1 MNHFTPC
8 GAICGIRYVST
19 NDKPARLVVGRKG
32 DIFSVRKQHI
42 RNIAIIAHVDH
53 GKTTLV
59 DAMLKQ
65 TGTFREHQEVAER
78 VMDSMDLERER
89 GITIM
94 AKNTAI
100 WYDGIKINIVDTPGH
115 ADFGGEVE
123 RSLNMVDGALLLVD
137 ASEGP
142 LPQTRFVLRK
152 ALAKQLPIVLVINKI
167 DRKDTRIE
175 EVINEVY
182 DLFIDLDASEQ
193 QIEFPVLYTNAK
205 RGVAHRKPGD
215 SSEDLKPL
223 FDAICSTIPGPET
236 GESPVP
242 QFLVTNLD
250 YDPYVG
256 QIAIGRLMNGVLAM
270 NQTYAL
276 CGEVAT
282 TPGVK
287 FTALYTF
294 HGLGKKQVDAVEAGD
309 IIALSGVESVAIGD
323 TITSAEN
330 PVALPRIHVDEP
342 TVSMVFYVN
351 NSPFAGKEG
360 KYLTSRH
367 LLKRLET
374 ESFRNVSLQLKP
386 LERKDAFEVCGR
398 GELQMAVLI
407 ETMRREG
414 YEFMVSR
421 PTVITREENGK
432 TLEPVERVFLD
443 IPEEFV
449 GIVTERLSVRKGR
462 MTHLVNK
469 GSGRVT
475 MEFLVPSRGLIG
487 FRSHFLTDTK
497 GAGVM
502 NTLFEDYEPWFGP
515 IPQRSSG
522 ALVADRDGR
531 VTTYA
536 SLAMVDRGELF
547 VEVGTAVYGG
557 MIIGERNRTGDM
569 TVNITKDKK
578 LTNLRSSN
586 SEATV
591 TLRPPRPLSL
601 DQFIEFIAEDELV
614 EITPQSIRPRK
625 MELDANKRAA
635 LRHKEKTP

>member
-1 MNHFTPC
+1 M
-8 GAICGIRYVST
+8 
-19 NDKPARLVVGRKG
+19 
-32 DIFSVRKQHI
+32 RKQNI

-78 VMDSMDLERER
+78 VMDSMDLEKER

-100 WYDGIKINIVDTPGH
+100 WYDNVKINIVDTPGH

-123 RSLNMVDGALLLVD
+123 RSLNMVDGAILLVD

-142 LPQTRFVLRK
+142 LPQTRFVVKK
-152 ALAKQLPIVLVINKI
+152 ALAKKLPIVVVINKI
-167 DRKDTRIE
+167 DRGDARIE

-182 DLFIDLDASEQ
+182 DLFIDLDAHEQ
-193 QIEFPVLYTNAK
+193 QIEFPILYTNAK
-205 RGVAHRKPGD
+205 RGIAHKKPGD

-223 FDAICSTIPGPET
+223 FDAICSAIPGPDTDDEH
-236 GESPVP
+236 VP

-250 YDPYVG
+250 YDSYVG
-256 QIAIGRLMNGVLAM
+256 QIAIGRLINGVLTM

-276 CGEVAT
+276 CGEDAI
-282 TPGVK
+282 TPGVR
-287 FTALYTF
+287 FSALYTF
-294 HGLGKKQVDAVEAGD
+294 HGLKKKQVDAVEAGD
-309 IIALSGVESVAIGD
+309 IVAFAGIESISIGD
-323 TITSAEN
+323 TITSQET
-330 PVALPRIHVDEP
+330 PIPLPRILIDAP
-342 TVSMVFYVN
+342 TVSMIFYVN
-351 NSPFAGKEG
+351 NSPFAGREG

-367 LLKRLET
+367 LLERLEK
-374 ESFRNVSLQLKP
+374 ESFRNVALKMKP

-414 YEFMVSR
+414 YELMVSK
-421 PTVITREENGK
+421 PNVITKKENGK
-432 TLEPVERVFLD
+432 TLEPVERVFID
-443 IPEEFV
+443 IPEAFV
-449 GIVTERLSVRKGR
+449 GIVTEKLSVRKGR
-462 MTHLVNK
+462 MTHLINK
-469 GSGRVT
+469 GSGRVNL
-475 MEFLVPSRGLIG
+475 EFLVPCRGLIG

-502 NTLFEDYEPWFGP
+502 NTLFEGYEPWFGP
-515 IPQRSSG
+515 IPQRASG
-522 ALVADRDGR
+522 ALLADRSGR

-547 VEVGTAVYGG
+547 VEVGYEVYGG

-569 TVNITKDKK
+569 GVNITKEKK
-578 LTNLRSSN
+578 LTNIRSSTA
-586 SEATV
+586 EATV

-601 DQFIEFIAEDELV
+601 DQSIEFIAEDELV
-614 EITPQSIRPRK
+614 EVTPQNIRLRK
-625 MELDANKRAA
+625 MELDPNKRASKRREENN
-635 LRHKEKTP
+635 L

>member
-1 MNHFTPC
+1 VQKKN
-8 GAICGIRYVST
+8 
-19 NDKPARLVVGRKG
+19 
-32 DIFSVRKQHI
+32 I

-65 TGTFREHQEVAER
+65 TGTFREHQEIVER
-78 VMDSMDLERER
+78 VMDSMDLEKER

-100 WYDGIKINIVDTPGH
+100 WYDKIKINIVDTPGH

-123 RSLNMVDGALLLVD
+123 RSLNMVDGAILLVD

-142 LPQTRFVLRK
+142 LPQTRFVVKK
-152 ALAKQLPIVLVINKI
+152 ALARKLPIVVVINKI
-167 DRKDTRIE
+167 DRGDARID
-175 EVINEVY
+175 EVIDEIY
-182 DLFIDLDASEQ
+182 DLFIDLDANER
-193 QIEFPVLYTNAK
+193 QIEFPILYTNAK
-205 RGVAHRKPGD
+205 RGIAHQKLGD
-215 SSEDLKPL
+215 QSEDLKPL
-223 FDAICSTIPGPET
+223 FDAICSAIPGPDTDDEH
-236 GESPVP
+236 VP

-256 QIAIGRLMNGVLAM
+256 QIAIGRLINGVLAM

-276 CGEVAT
+276 CGENAIT
-282 TPGVK
+282 SGVR
-287 FTALYTF
+287 FSALYMF
-294 HGLGKKQVDAVEAGD
+294 YGLSKKQVDAVEAGD
-309 IIALSGVESVAIGD
+309 IVAVAGVEAISIGD
-323 TITSAEN
+323 TITSQEN
-330 PVALPRIHVDEP
+330 PLPLPRINIDAP
-342 TVSMVFYVN
+342 TVSMIFYVN

-367 LLKRLET
+367 LLERLEK
-374 ESFRNVSLQLKP
+374 ESFRNVSLKLKP

-414 YEFMVSR
+414 YEFMVSK
-421 PTVITREENGK
+421 PTVITKKENGK
-432 TLEPVERVFLD
+432 TLEPVERVFID

-449 GIVTERLSVRKGR
+449 GIVTEKLSVRKGR
-462 MTHLVNK
+462 MTHLINK
-469 GSGRVT
+469 GSGRVNL
-475 MEFLVPSRGLIG
+475 EFLVPCRGLIG

-515 IPQRSSG
+515 IPQRASG
-522 ALVADRDGR
+522 ALLADRNGR
-531 VTTYA
+531 VTNYA

-547 VEVGTAVYGG
+547 VEAGYEVYGG
-557 MIIGERNRTGDM
+557 MIIGERNRSGDM
-569 TVNITKDKK
+569 TVNITKEKK
-578 LTNLRSSN
+578 LTNIRSST

-601 DQFIEFIAEDELV
+601 DQSIEFIAEDELV
-614 EITPQSIRPRK
+614 EITPQHIRLRK
-625 MELDANKRAA
+625 MELDANKRAS
-635 LRHKEKTP
+635 RHKEDNNP

>member
-1 MNHFTPC
+1 M
-8 GAICGIRYVST
+8 
-19 NDKPARLVVGRKG
+19 
-32 DIFSVRKQHI
+32 RKQNI

-100 WYDGIKINIVDTPGH
+100 WYGNVKINIVDTPGH

-123 RSLNMVDGALLLVD
+123 RSLNMVDGAILLVD

-142 LPQTRFVLRK
+142 LPQTRFVVKK
-152 ALAKQLPIVLVINKI
+152 ALARQLPIVVVINKI
-167 DRKDTRIE
+167 DRGDARIE

-182 DLFIDLDASEQ
+182 DLFIDLDAHEQ
-193 QIEFPVLYTNAK
+193 QIEFPILYTNAK
-205 RGVAHRKPGD
+205 RGIAHQKPGD
-215 SSEDLKPL
+215 PSEDLKPL
-223 FDAICSTIPGPET
+223 FDAICSAIPGPDSDDEQ
-236 GESPVP
+236 VP

-250 YDPYVG
+250 YDSYVG
-256 QIAIGRLMNGVLAM
+256 QIAIGRLINGSLAM

-276 CGEVAT
+276 CGEDAIT
-282 TPGVK
+282 SGVR
-287 FTALYTF
+287 FSALYTF

-309 IIALSGVESVAIGD
+309 IVAFAGVESVSIGD
-323 TITSAEN
+323 TITSQEN
-330 PVALPRIHVDEP
+330 PIPLPRINIDAP
-342 TVSMVFYVN
+342 TVSMIFYVN
-351 NSPFAGKEG
+351 NSPFAGREG

-367 LLKRLET
+367 LLERLEK
-374 ESFRNVSLQLKP
+374 ESFRNVALKMKP

-414 YEFMVSR
+414 YEFMVSK
-421 PTVITREENGK
+421 PSVITKKENGK
-432 TLEPVERVFLD
+432 TLEPVEHVFLD
-443 IPEEFV
+443 IPEAFV
-449 GIVTERLSVRKGR
+449 GIVTEKLSVRKGR
-462 MTHLVNK
+462 MVHLINK
-469 GSGRVT
+469 GSGRVNL
-475 MEFLVPSRGLIG
+475 EFLVPCRGLIG

-502 NTLFEDYEPWFGP
+502 NTLFENYDPWFGP
-515 IPQRSSG
+515 IPQRASG
-522 ALVADRDGR
+522 ALLADRSGR

-547 VEVGTAVYGG
+547 VEVGTEVYGG

-569 TVNITKDKK
+569 GVNITKEKK
-578 LTNLRSSN
+578 LTNIRSSTA
-586 SEATV
+586 EATV

-601 DQFIEFIAEDELV
+601 DQSIEFIAEDELV
-614 EITPQSIRPRK
+614 EVTPQNIRLRK
-625 MELDANKRAA
+625 MELDPNKRAS
-635 LRHKEKTP
+635 RHREENNL

>member
-1 MNHFTPC
+1 MGGMAT
-8 GAICGIRYVST
+8 GM
-19 NDKPARLVVGRKG
+19 
-32 DIFSVRKQHI
+32 RKQNI

-65 TGTFREHQEVAER
+65 TGTFRDNQEIAER

-100 WYDGIKINIVDTPGH
+100 WYNKVKINIVDTPGH

-123 RSLNMVDGALLLVD
+123 RSLNMVDGAILLVD

-142 LPQTRFVLRK
+142 LPQTRFVVKK
-152 ALAKQLPIVLVINKI
+152 ALAKKLPIVIVINKI
-167 DRKDTRIE
+167 DRGDARID
-175 EVINEVY
+175 EVIDEIY
-182 DLFIDLDASEQ
+182 DLFIDLDANEQ
-193 QIEFPVLYTNAK
+193 QIDIPILYTNAK
-205 RGVAHRKPGD
+205 RGIAHLKPGD
-215 SSEDLKPL
+215 QSEDLKPL
-223 FDAICSTIPGPET
+223 FDAICSNIPGPDADDKE
-236 GESPVP
+236 VP

-256 QIAIGRLMNGVLAM
+256 QIGIGRLINGRLEM

-276 CGEVAT
+276 CGEDAV
-282 TPGVK
+282 TPGAR
-287 FTALYTF
+287 FSALYTF
-294 HGLGKKQVDAVEAGD
+294 DGLKKKQTDAVEAGD
-309 IIALSGVESVAIGD
+309 IVAVAGIESISIGD
-323 TITSAEN
+323 TITSEEN
-330 PVALPRIHVDEP
+330 PKPLPRINVDAP
-342 TVSMVFYVN
+342 TVSMIFYVN
-351 NSPFAGKEG
+351 NSPFAGREG

-367 LLKRLET
+367 LLERLEK
-374 ESFRNVSLQLKP
+374 ESFRNVALKLKL

-414 YEFMVSR
+414 YEFMVSK
-421 PTVITREENGK
+421 PNVITKEENGK

-443 IPEEFV
+443 IPEAFV
-449 GIVTERLSVRKGR
+449 GIVTEKLAVRKGR
-462 MTHLVNK
+462 MTRLVNK
-469 GSGRVT
+469 GSGRVD
-475 MEFLVPSRGLIG
+475 MEFLVPCRGLIG
-487 FRSHFLTDTK
+487 FRSHFLTDTR

-515 IPQRSSG
+515 IPQRATG
-522 ALVADRDGR
+522 ALLADRNGR

-547 VEVGTAVYGG
+547 VEVGTEVYGG
-557 MIIGERNRTGDM
+557 MIVGERNRTGDM
-569 TVNITKDKK
+569 GVNITKEKK
-578 LTNLRSSN
+578 LTNIRSSTA
-586 SEATV
+586 EATV

-601 DQFIEFIAEDELV
+601 DQSIEFIAEDELV
-614 EITPQSIRPRK
+614 EVTPQNIRLRK
-625 MELDANKRAA
+625 MELDPNKQRA
-635 LRHKEKTP
+635 LKRREENI